1 MEQDIFMNVCD
12 ILHLVIY
19 LIGIAIPTSV
29 GEGEYQGD
37 AFIFSQSDFVGW
49 WEVEL
54 CIIVI
59 YFLKKL
65 LVSPKLN

>member
-12 ILHLVIY
+12 ILHLVTY

-29 GEGEYQGD
+29 GEGKYQGD

-49 WEVEL
+49 
-54 CIIVI
+54 
-59 YFLKKL
+59 
-65 LVSPKLN
+65 